1 MVRYLNGDDAS
12 PTEGNVEFDLLV
24 RPLLPQGGGSAA
36 VIVNLEPQDDCD
48 PGYPLLARASYYCAR
63 LLSSQKGVEFLHS
76 DYGDLKKVYSVWV
89 LTSPPGRLRGVA
101 QRTRVVWDCLAGDPQ
116 TDVEADLGVFEH
128 ACALVVGLTG
138 TDPGDYTGIIGLLD
152 ALLAKDM
159 DPRDRARIITDG
171 YGIPGADIGREA
183 GTMGSI
189 GTQIA
194 LKALREGV
202 EEGLAKGEAR
212 GIAKGEA
219 RGIAKGEAR
228 GLVKA
233 ALSLMAKLP
242 VDCEQAMDL
251 LGVPDCERQRYREM
265 IEGDLQGGHEED

>member
-1 MVRYLNGDDAS
+1 M
-12 PTEGNVEFDLLV
+12 
-24 RPLLPQGGGSAA
+24 
-36 VIVNLEPQDDCD
+36 
-48 PGYPLLARASYYCAR
+48 
-63 LLSSQKGVEFLHS
+63 
-76 DYGDLKKVYSVWV
+76 
-89 LTSPPGRLRGVA
+89 A

-128 ACALVVGLTG
+128 ACALMVGLTG

-202 EEGLAKGEAR
+202 EEGLAKG
-212 GIAKGEA
+212 IAKGEA

-228 GLVKA
+228 GRMDALVRSAK
-233 ALSLMAKLP
+233 SLMAKLP

-251 LGVPDCERQRYREM
+251 LGVPECERPRYREM
-265 IEGDLQGGHEED
+265 IEGDLQGGREED